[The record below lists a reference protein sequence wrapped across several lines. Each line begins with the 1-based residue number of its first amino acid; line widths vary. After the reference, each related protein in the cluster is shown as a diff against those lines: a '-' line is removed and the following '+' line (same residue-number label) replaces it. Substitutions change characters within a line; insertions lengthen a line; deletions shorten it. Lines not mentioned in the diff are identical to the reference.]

1 MSGLFY
7 SFICNLSKDA
17 SAQPSLLK
25 ELWDYLSEKYFTL
38 NLGQYENLG
47 FGGNSGSLINL
58 SWAIMALC
66 LGMVI
71 AAVLAVYEKR
81 GLGEFVRKLLSEEC
95 YTPESA
101 MTLAQLG
108 YRKNAAVRGALRGGS
123 LAKVVKCV
131 QKEAYDAEIAQKRAE
146 YEQNAQPGAPKF
158 KSIAYRINYET
169 DTFYIPK
176 NDSYAADVRYDK
188 TGSGF
193 VSVLLVAGLA
203 IVLAAFIIFM
213 LPEVLQLLDNFIGII
228 SPGAR

>member
-123 LAKVVKCV
+123 LASIIDCV
-131 QKEAYDAEIAQKRAE
+131 SR
-146 YEQNAQPGAPKF
+146 
-158 KSIAYRINYET
+158 
-169 DTFYIPK
+169 TF
-176 NDSYAADVRYDK
+176 
-188 TGSGF
+188 T
-193 VSVLLVAGLA
+193 
-203 IVLAAFIIFM
+203 
-213 LPEVLQLLDNFIGII
+213 
-228 SPGAR
+228 